1 LFESVQP
8 EVSGDSVS
16 LLVHPFESD
25 PAPTN
30 VDAII
35 EVMLFL
41 GIFMARGRINFCF
54 KAPVVIVI
62 VCLLWIP
69 YLIILYTVNI
79 RFGS

>member
-1 LFESVQP
+1 MFESVQP
-8 EVSGDSVS
+8 EVSGDSSVS
-16 LLVHPFESD
+16 LLIHPFESND

-41 GIFMARGRINFCF
+41 GIFMARGRINFGF

-62 VCLLWIP
+62 VC
-69 YLIILYTVNI
+69 
-79 RFGS
+79 